1 MKIDEGT
8 VNKIAHLSRLE
19 LSKEESTRMVED
31 LSKIL
36 DWMEQL
42 NEVDTTDVEPL
53 THINQDVNVF
63 REDVADNQL
72 SRERAL
78 KNAPLKNETYFMVPK
93 VIE

>member
-8 VNKIAHLSRLE
+8 VNKIAHLARLE
-19 LSKEESTRMVED
+19 LGGEEAVKMVDD
-31 LSKIL
+31 LSRIL

-42 NEVDTTDVEPL
+42 NEVDTEGVEPL
-53 THINQDVNVF
+53 THMNAEVNVF
-63 REDVADNQL
+63 RKDEAANEL

-78 KNAPLKNETYFMVPK
+78 RNAPMEDGAYFLVPK

>member
-8 VNKIAHLSRLE
+8 VQKIAHLSRLE
-19 LSKEESTRMVED
+19 LSREDSTKMVED
-31 LSKIL
+31 LSAIL

-42 NEVDTTDVEPL
+42 NEVDTTGIEPL
-53 THINQDVNVF
+53 THINPDVNVF

-72 SRERAL
+72 SRERGL
-78 KNAPLKNETYFMVPK
+78 RNAPLKNEEYFMVPK

>member
-8 VNKIAHLSRLE
+8 VNKIAHLARLE
-19 LSKEESTRMVED
+19 LSQEESTRMVQD

-42 NEVDTTDVEPL
+42 NEVDTTGIEPL
-53 THINQDVNVF
+53 THINQEVNIF

-72 SRERAL
+72 SRERGL
-78 KNAPLKNETYFMVPK
+78 RNAPLKNEAYFMVPK